1 MDRLAAQYRFW
12 TANASEITDT
22 EWVEAALNGD
32 RDSAAYILREC
43 CRRLPDLAK
52 HPVVQLLAGLG
63 LGEIPLNQLQKQDL
77 VKDVMKNFRAK
88 IHRDEAYENFLK
100 DNQSILRDDFFCH
113 LESCFKRA
121 VEQYD
126 RPKRRRAKWLAI
138 AFHLAWAK
146 KDAEGKSDNQERNA
160 DITQSMQ
167 FIIDAYNNGSLQN
180 GVQRFA
186 AGDSGILPRSIER
199 VIKLSGYV
207 GGGPYITDCRGR
219 LAAFIPDL
227 INKLQSTVTTNDKA
241 DHRPR
246 NIASCIYMECMKAK
260 EAHLLTVITDLET
273 DNHLGRHDEEIKRL
287 QEYVGVLASYG
298 AKERGEGNK
307 GTGADGLE
315 KVYSKDQHRLPAPQK
330 HNHSNL
336 EVETTLLP
344 WPVAEAYALI
354 EDDTVVAAPD
364 TRKRL
369 QQLERKTLAVCKEI
383 PGCVDAKFVTQ
394 LYWHGYKYLDD
405 EGCEKELVS
414 SFHPPLWGRYKK
426 ALELTIAS
434 MVEAAKSTST
444 IDGADRL

>member
-43 CRRLPDLAK
+43 CRRLSDQAK

-88 IHRDEAYENFLK
+88 FHRDEAYENFLK
-100 DNQSILRDDFFCH
+100 DNRSNLRDDFFCH

-167 FIIDAYNNGSLQN
+167 FIIDAYNNGSLLN
-180 GVQRFA
+180 GVERFV
-186 AGDSGILPRSIER
+186 AGDSGRLPRSIER

-207 GGGPYITDCRGR
+207 GGGPGITDCRGR

-227 INKLQSTVTTNDKA
+227 ISKLESTITTNDKA

-260 EAHLLTVITDLET
+260 KAHLLKIIKALET
-273 DNHLGRHDEEIKRL
+273 DNDLGSNDEEIKRL
-287 QEYVGVLASYG
+287 RKYAEALASYG
-298 AKERGEGNK
+298 AIERGEGNK
-307 GTGADGLE
+307 GTGIDGLE
-315 KVYSKDQHRLPAPQK
+315 KVYSQNKHRLPAPDNKRIKPKTQEQLDAEYWLLLQTPIIGEAVRLID
-330 HNHSNL
+330 SMASPDQCD
-336 EVETTLLP
+336 EVLLQLNVLRGRTP
-344 WPVAEAYALI
+344 TGTDHMWP
-354 EDDTVVAAPD
+354 
-364 TRKRL
+364 
-369 QQLERKTLAVCKEI
+369 
-383 PGCVDAKFVTQ
+383 
-394 LYWHGYKYLDD
+394 
-405 EGCEKELVS
+405 ELVAR
-414 SFHPPLWGRYKK
+414 FN
-426 ALELTIAS
+426 
-434 MVEAAKSTST
+434 AAEE
-444 IDGADRL
+444 